1 LWKSRWKLNKV
12 EFSIQIIEFTIN
24 GLLTKI
30 NRSEVI
36 LFLFLPENL
45 EQNQSVS
52 AIDMNSK
59 MIKRISAAVFII
71 LLLGLIIIPRY
82 CSGKENKA
90 NENARGGIIPVTVE
104 IAKRTSME
112 NNLQVSGSI
121 IGNEEIELRT
131 EIAGKVILIGFNEGG
146 RVKKGALLLKVNDA
160 DLQAQLQK
168 AELRKKLAEDKEYR
182 QRSLL
187 EKKGISQEAYETA
200 LNDLNSAKADIENIK
215 AQIAKTEIRAPFDGK
230 VGLRYISEGGYVT
243 PSLKI
248 ATLQNDNPV
257 KIDFSIPQR
266 YAASISAGN
275 SITIKTAAGKQH
287 QAKIYALEPK
297 IDPVTRALQVRALCR
312 NDRGE
317 LLPGSYVTVN
327 LALNDVKD
335 AITIPTQALALDITG
350 ERVFVYKKG
359 VALSVKVESGIRTE
373 DKVEIVNGLAL
384 GDTVITS
391 GIMQLRQRA
400 KVKITS
406 IDNK

>member
-1 LWKSRWKLNKV
+1 
-12 EFSIQIIEFTIN
+12 
-24 GLLTKI
+24 
-30 NRSEVI
+30 
-36 LFLFLPENL
+36 
-45 EQNQSVS
+45 
-52 AIDMNSK
+52 MNSK
-59 MIKRISAAVFII
+59 MIKKISITGFI
-71 LLLGLIIIPRY
+71 LVVLGLLIIPRY
-82 CSGKENKA
+82 CSKKENKT

-104 IAKRTSME
+104 IAKLTSME

-121 IGNEEIELRT
+121 MGNEEIELRT
-131 EIAGKVILIGFNEGG
+131 EISGKVILIGFKEGG
-146 RVKKGALLLKVNDA
+146 RVKKGDLLLKVNDA

-230 VGLRYISEGGYVT
+230 IGLRYISEGGYIT

-248 ATLQNDNPV
+248 STLQNDNPV

-266 YAASISAGN
+266 YAGSISAGN
-275 SITIKTAAGKQH
+275 TISIKTAAGKLY

-297 IDPVTRALQVRALCR
+297 ADPVTRALQMRAICR

-327 LALNDVKD
+327 LSLNDVKD
-335 AITIPTQALALDITG
+335 AITVPTQALALDITG
-350 ERVFVYKKG
+350 EQVFVYKNG
-359 VALSVKVESGIRTE
+359 VALSKKVESGIRTE
-373 DKVEIVNGLAL
+373 NKIQIVNGLSP

-391 GIMQLRQRA
+391 GIMQLRPRA